1 MKRDIRG
8 ARALAILGN
17 RIHRTNLFGMGVLP
31 LRLAAGIKPSGLA
44 LDGSETFDVLG
55 FGREFG
61 VRDRTSLRIH
71 RANGRTDEIDLI
83 VRFDTP
89 EHIAYWRTGGILP
102 LVWQEYA
109 GQPTKIGAQ
118 P

>member
-17 RIHRTNLFGMGVLP
+17 RIHRTNLVGMGVLP
-31 LRLAAGIKPSGLA
+31 LRLAAGIKSSDLA
-44 LDGSETFDVLG
+44 LDGSGTFGVLG

-61 VRDRTSLRIH
+61 VRDRASLRIH
-71 RANGRTDEIDLI
+71 RANGRTDEVDLI

-89 EHIAYWRTGGILP
+89 EYIAYWRTGGILP
-102 LVWQEYA
+102 LAWQEYA